1 MKIVLRKNF
10 LQSVDNLIR
19 RYLAIILFFS
29 YRFIR
34 IQLLVFFAFSL
45 IKQKSTYKKPITG
58 LAFGRQIF
66 DADTNAINK
75 YSRNISIDTIHKSYF
90 FMYLD
95 YLSLFDTYDLVTYL
109 NEGNIRQSVKSHL
122 KTILAHLV
130 KKNGYKFII
139 ASNYDYIECVELPS
153 VCKTLNIPYII
164 LYKEGL
170 NLNTGV
176 ATTYTVKNNSVF
188 PFLGDKILT
197 YNQSVRDA
205 FVNSNN
211 HSVAPEKVIACGV
224 PRFDEIIR
232 SENNDT
238 EDTYEAVLFSSYPID
253 KIGLYKNQHK
263 NTIKKYIDSFH
274 MDFIKLATKMPTK
287 KFLIKTK
294 AAEYYFSYVKKMVDV
309 HGTLPNLTITN
320 HGNAQEYIAKSE
332 VICGFNSTTLIESCL
347 MKKPTVSVKIPNI
360 TSSEE
365 ENLLKLNLNTHFW
378 DKPGWFENF
387 FMDKNSKTSNKS
399 NNPIDKQYG
408 NLIFSLDGNSSL
420 RVESEIL
427 KEVSKFQ

>member
-153 VCKTLNIPYII
+153 VCKTLNIPYIV

-205 FVNSNN
+205 FVNSYN
-211 HSVAPEKVIACGV
+211 HS
-224 PRFDEIIR
+224 
-232 SENNDT
+232 
-238 EDTYEAVLFSSYPID
+238 YSYTAEFFP
-253 KIGLYKNQHK
+253 
-263 NTIKKYIDSFH
+263 
-274 MDFIKLATKMPTK
+274 KL
-287 KFLIKTK
+287 
-294 AAEYYFSYVKKMVDV
+294 
-309 HGTLPNLTITN
+309 G
-320 HGNAQEYIAKSE
+320 Q
-332 VICGFNSTTLIESCL
+332 
-347 MKKPTVSVKIPNI
+347 
-360 TSSEE
+360 
-365 ENLLKLNLNTHFW
+365 KLSPKL
-378 DKPGWFENF
+378 
-387 FMDKNSKTSNKS
+387 
-399 NNPIDKQYG
+399 
-408 NLIFSLDGNSSL
+408 
-420 RVESEIL
+420 
-427 KEVSKFQ
+427 

>member
-1 MKIVLRKNF
+1 
-10 LQSVDNLIR
+10 
-19 RYLAIILFFS
+19 
-29 YRFIR
+29 
-34 IQLLVFFAFSL
+34 
-45 IKQKSTYKKPITG
+45 
-58 LAFGRQIF
+58 
-66 DADTNAINK
+66 
-75 YSRNISIDTIHKSYF
+75 
-90 FMYLD
+90 MYLD

-347 MKKPTVSVKIPNI
+347 MKKTTVSMKIPNI

-399 NNPIDKQYG
+399 NNPIDKQYR